1 MEEKQ
6 ELKDILIN
14 EDESKSGAPKK
25 ILLFAAAGVLVFVFA
40 IFLVYAI
47 NSGGEKE
54 EQKDEQKQ
62 QEIVPADGKVEDK
75 FPALAPKEPGGEGT
89 SFEQV
94 PIEPNKGATE
104 GGEKKFEDI
113 IREIK
118 EKNLPAPPE
127 PKAEPKQEKKVTEQ
141 QKPTPAPTPAPT
153 QKESAPSKPA
163 QTSGGEVSKGFYI
176 QVGANVKSEPDK
188 KFLAK
193 ITEAGYGYRLQHITK
208 DGNEIVRTLVGPY
221 AARSEAKEALSGVQ
235 QNITAGAF
243 ILEIK

>member
-14 EDESKSGAPKK
+14 EDDGKSGAPKK

-47 NSGGEKE
+47 NSDGDKSDKKE
-54 EQKDEQKQ
+54 AEKQ
-62 QEIVPADGKVEDK
+62 QEIVPADKKADER
-75 FPALAPKEPGGEGT
+75 FPALTPKEPGSDGT

-94 PIEPNKGATE
+94 PIEPGKGTDS
-104 GGEKKFEDI
+104 GEKKFEDI

-127 PKAEPKQEKKVTEQ
+127 PKSEPKQEKKVTEQ
-141 QKPTPAPTPAPT
+141 PKPTPSPAPTPTPP
-153 QKESAPSKPA
+153 KESAPSKPT
-163 QTSGGEVSKGFYI
+163 QTSGGEVTKGFYI

-188 KFLAK
+188 KFLNK
-193 ITEAGYGYRLQHITK
+193 ITDAGYGYRLQHTTK

-221 AARSEAKEALSGVQ
+221 ATRNDAKEALNGVQ

-243 ILEIK
+243 ILEVK